1 MIECDH
7 WRACG
12 VPHGGCCGINRFGGR
27 PSLGTCRKCLQQSP
41 QTVEARGILAQAVS
55 WVKAEASGLIAE
67 CPLEIVEQRIAE
79 CRGCQYLI
87 AGNPVGH
94 CKRCGCGNRDS
105 AELSRKARLPA
116 ATCPIGRWKAV

>member
-12 VPHGGCCGINRFGGR
+12 VPHGGCCEINRFGGR
-27 PSLGTCRKCLQQSP
+27 PSLGTCRKCLRQSP
-41 QTVEARGILAQAVS
+41 QTVEARGVLAQATG
-55 WVKAEASGLIAE
+55 WLRAEASGLIAE
-67 CPLEIVEQRIAE
+67 CPPEIVEQRISE
-79 CRGCQYLI
+79 CRSCQYLI

-94 CKRCGCGNRDS
+94 CKRCGCGTRAA

-116 ATCPIGRWKAV
+116 AACPIGRWKAV